1 MLQPEVMMHTLLEL
15 LSKDISFRANHKQN
29 RIIIH
34 AFEESRSLPV
44 NNDNLVINAN
54 DMFLS
59 SMDPVAEYL
68 SNYIDDN
75 NWYFP
80 LGILLQTG
88 HLILGKESRSWSLL
102 ADLEETPPEQRWS
115 RMLAY
120 SKRRAFEKIQDALD
134 MFPMEV
140 CDIINRLHV
149 ETYMLDQTTDTGLA
163 VAVVNPT
170 SDPGVRKLET
180 FHIRE
185 DGESIVRTLSYVN
198 YRLAS
203 SYVGYPVYV
212 TLTMA
217 KLSCT
222 FLESGSIFP
231 FSDDLEAIHYWPML
245 SLIGLEDN
253 DIPTGFTSVP
263 SVFFADMHC

>member
-1 MLQPEVMMHTLLEL
+1 MHTLLEL
-15 LSKDISFRANHKQN
+15 LSQDISFRVDRKRN

-44 NNDNLVINAN
+44 NSDNLVIDAN
-54 DMFLS
+54 DIFLS
-59 SMDPVAEYL
+59 SIDPVAEHL
-68 SNYIDDN
+68 ANYIDEN
-75 NWYFP
+75 NWYSIQ
-80 LGILLQTG
+80 GVLLQTG
-88 HLILGKESRSWSLL
+88 HLILGEESRSWSLL
-102 ADLEETPPEQRWS
+102 ADLEEVPPEQRWS

-120 SKRRAFEKIQDALD
+120 SRRRALEKIQYVLD
-134 MFPMEV
+134 MFSMKLWNTS
-140 CDIINRLHV
+140 NRLHV
-149 ETYMLDQTTDTGLA
+149 AAHILDQNPDAGLA

-185 DGESIVRTLSYVN
+185 DGESIIRVLSYIN

-203 SYVGYPVYV
+203 GDAGFPVYV
-212 TLTMA
+212 ALTIA

-222 FLESGSIFP
+222 FLHSDTVFP

-253 DIPTGFTSVP
+253 DIPTGFRSVP
-263 SVFFADMHC
+263 SVFFADMHF